1 MKLTSSKAMRD
12 ADEYAI
18 HVLGVP
24 STLLMTNAA
33 RALALSALELMGD
46 KKSAVIFC
54 GCGNNGGDGIG
65 AAVYLLRRGV
75 MIRCIL
81 VGERSKM
88 TEDCAEME
96 RRLVE
101 LGGRLEVFSP
111 ESDRIGSF
119 LESAGVII
127 DALFGIGLSG
137 ELRGNSLSAVRLI
150 NEAKI
155 PVVSADIP
163 SGVEADTGRVLGEAV
178 KADITVTFTMPKIGH
193 FAEPGCTFC
202 GKLKV
207 VDIGIPE
214 EALGGIRTDVFA
226 ISVNEVFLPSRPKV
240 SHKGDYG
247 RLLIIGG
254 SVGYSGAPLLCAKAA
269 ARSGAGL
276 VSLGVPKK
284 IYDLTAERLIEPMT
298 FPLADD
304 SYGRLSMSALTQI
317 REKHSMSD
325 VCVIGCGLSRSEELT
340 ELVRTILRKSE
351 KQLVIDADGL
361 YALGDDPQILN
372 SVFAVPIL
380 TPHEGEFK
388 RLGGVLTGDR
398 VSDARAFAKSRNCVL
413 VLKGHHTLCAF
424 PDGEVYIIAGGNPGM
439 AKGGSGDVL
448 AGIIGALLCQ
458 LPQKQAVI
466 TACAVHAAAGDLC
479 AERLGEYSLLPS
491 DIIEAIPEIMKSMTR

>member
-1 MKLTSSKAMRD
+1 MRLTGSKAMRD

-33 RALALSALELMGD
+33 RALALSALELMGENR
-46 KKSAVIFC
+46 SAVIFC

-96 RRLVE
+96 RRLTE
-101 LGGRLEVFSP
+101 LGGKLEVFS
-111 ESDRIGSF
+111 
-119 LESAGVII
+119 LESERITRLLDGAGVII
-127 DALFGIGLSG
+127 DALFGIGLRG
-137 ELRGNSLSAVRLI
+137 ELRGDALAAVKLI

-163 SGVEADTGRVLGEAV
+163 SGVEADTGRILGDAV
-178 KADITVTFTMPKIGH
+178 RADITVTFTMAKIGH

-202 GKLKV
+202 GELRV
-207 VDIGIPE
+207 SDIGIPE
-214 EALGGIRTDVFA
+214 EALKGVKTAVFA
-226 ISVNEVFLPSRPKV
+226 LGVKELSLPLRPKI

-247 RLLIIGG
+247 KLLIIGG
-254 SVGYSGAPLLCAKAA
+254 SVGYTGAPILCAKAA

-276 VSLGVPKK
+276 ISLGVPKK
-284 IYDLTAERLIEPMT
+284 IYDITAGRLIEPMP
-298 FPLADD
+298 FPLSDD
-304 SYGRLSMSALTQI
+304 SYGRLSMSALPQI

-325 VCVIGCGLSRSEELT
+325 VCVIGCGMSRSEGLT

-361 YALGDDPQILN
+361 YALGDDPQIIS
-372 SVFAVPIL
+372 SVHIPPVL

-388 RLGGVLTGDR
+388 RLGGILTGDR
-398 VSDARAFAKSRNCVL
+398 AGDAKAFAKSRNCVL
-413 VLKGHHTLCAF
+413 VLKGHHTICAF
-424 PDGEVYIIAGGNPGM
+424 PDGEVYIMSGGNPGM

-458 LPQKQAVI
+458 LPVKRAVI

-479 AERLGEYSLLPS
+479 AERFGEYSLLPT
-491 DIIEAIPEIMKSMTR
+491 DIIEAIPEIMKSMR

>member
-1 MKLTSSKAMRD
+1 MRLTSSKAMRD

-33 RALALSALELMGD
+33 RAIALSALELMGVN
-46 KKSAVIFC
+46 KSAVIFC
-54 GCGNNGGDGIG
+54 GSGNNGGDGIG

-75 MIRCIL
+75 LIRCIL

-101 LGGRLEVFSP
+101 LGGKLEIFSP
-111 ESDRIGSF
+111 ESERMARL
-119 LESAGVII
+119 LEGAGVII
-127 DALFGIGLSG
+127 DALFGIGLNG
-137 ELRGNSLSAVRLI
+137 ELRGNALAAVKLI
-150 NEAKI
+150 NEANI

-163 SGVEADTGRVLGEAV
+163 SGVEADTGRILGDAV
-178 KADITVTFTMPKIGH
+178 KADITVTFTMGKIGH

-202 GKLKV
+202 GELRV
-207 VDIGIPE
+207 ADIGIPE
-214 EALGGIRTDVFA
+214 EALNGTKYDVFA
-226 ISVNEVFLPSRPKV
+226 LGAKELSLPERPKI

-247 RLLIIGG
+247 KLLIIGG
-254 SVGYSGAPLLCAKAA
+254 SVGYTGAPLMCAKAA

-276 VSLGVPKK
+276 ISLGVPKK
-284 IYDLTAERLIEPMT
+284 IYDLTAGRLIEPMT
-298 FPLADD
+298 FPLSDD
-304 SYGRLSMSALTQI
+304 SYGRLSMSALPQI
-317 REKHSMSD
+317 REKHSVCD

-361 YALGDDPQILN
+361 YALGDDPQII
-372 SVFAVPIL
+372 SSIHVPPIL

-413 VLKGHHTLCAF
+413 VLKGHHTICAF
-424 PDGEVYIIAGGNPGM
+424 PDGEVYIMSGGNPGM

-458 LPQKQAVI
+458 LPVKQAVI

-479 AERLGEYSLLPS
+479 AERLGEYSLLPT
-491 DIIEAIPEIMKSMTR
+491 DIIEAIPEIMKSMR

>member
-1 MKLTSSKAMRD
+1 MRLTGSKAMRD

-33 RALALSALELMGD
+33 RALALSALELMGENR
-46 KKSAVIFC
+46 SAVIFC

-96 RRLVE
+96 RRLLE
-101 LGGRLEVFSP
+101 LGGKLEIFS
-111 ESDRIGSF
+111 
-119 LESAGVII
+119 LESERITRLLNGAGVII
-127 DALFGIGLSG
+127 DALFGIGLRG
-137 ELRGNSLSAVRLI
+137 ELRGDALAAVKLI

-163 SGVEADTGRVLGEAV
+163 SGVEADTGRILGDAV
-178 KADITVTFTMPKIGH
+178 RADITVTFTMAKIGH

-202 GKLKV
+202 GELRV
-207 VDIGIPE
+207 ADIGIPE
-214 EALGGIRTDVFA
+214 EALKGIKTDVFA
-226 ISVNEVFLPSRPKV
+226 LGAKELSLPLRPKI

-247 RLLIIGG
+247 KLLIIGG
-254 SVGYSGAPLLCAKAA
+254 SVGYTGAPILCAKAA

-276 VSLGVPKK
+276 ISLGVPKK
-284 IYDLTAERLIEPMT
+284 IYDITAGRLIEPMP
-298 FPLADD
+298 FPLSDD
-304 SYGRLSMSALTQI
+304 SYGRLSMSALPQI

-325 VCVIGCGLSRSEELT
+325 VCVIGCGMSRSEDLT
-340 ELVRTILRKSE
+340 ELARTILRKSE

-361 YALGDDPQILN
+361 YALGDDPQVIS
-372 SVFAVPIL
+372 SVHVPPVL

-388 RLGGVLTGDR
+388 RLGGILTGDR

-413 VLKGHHTLCAF
+413 VLKGHHTICAF
-424 PDGEVYIIAGGNPGM
+424 PDGEVYIMSGGNPGM

-458 LPQKQAVI
+458 LPIKQAVT
-466 TACAVHAAAGDLC
+466 TACAVHAAAGDYC
-479 AERLGEYSLLPS
+479 AERFGEYSLLPT
-491 DIIEAIPEIMKSMTR
+491 DIIEAIPEIMKSMR

>member
-1 MKLTSSKAMRD
+1 MRLTGSKAMRD

-33 RALALSALELMGD
+33 RALALSALELMGENR
-46 KKSAVIFC
+46 SAVIFC

-96 RRLVE
+96 RRLLE
-101 LGGRLEVFSP
+101 LGGKLEIFS
-111 ESDRIGSF
+111 
-119 LESAGVII
+119 LESERITRLLDGAGVII
-127 DALFGIGLSG
+127 DALFGIGLRG
-137 ELRGNSLSAVRLI
+137 ELRGDALAAVKLI

-163 SGVEADTGRVLGEAV
+163 SGVEADTGRILGDAV
-178 KADITVTFTMPKIGH
+178 RADITVTFTMAKIGH

-202 GKLKV
+202 GELRV
-207 VDIGIPE
+207 ADIGIPE
-214 EALGGIRTDVFA
+214 EALKGVKTDVFA
-226 ISVNEVFLPSRPKV
+226 LGAKELSLPLRPKI

-247 RLLIIGG
+247 KLLIIGG
-254 SVGYSGAPLLCAKAA
+254 SVGYTGAPILCAKAA

-276 VSLGVPKK
+276 ISLGVPKK
-284 IYDLTAERLIEPMT
+284 IYDITAGRLIEPMP
-298 FPLADD
+298 FPLSDD
-304 SYGRLSMSALTQI
+304 SYGRLSMSALPQI

-325 VCVIGCGLSRSEELT
+325 VCVIGCGMSRSEDLT
-340 ELVRTILRKSE
+340 ELVRTVLRKSE

-361 YALGDDPQILN
+361 YALGDDPQIIS
-372 SVFAVPIL
+372 SVHVPPVL

-388 RLGGVLTGDR
+388 RLGGILTGDR
-398 VSDARAFAKSRNCVL
+398 AGDAKAFAKSRNCVL
-413 VLKGHHTLCAF
+413 VLKGHHTICAF
-424 PDGEVYIIAGGNPGM
+424 PDGEVYIMSGGNPGM

-458 LPQKQAVI
+458 LPVKQAVI

-479 AERLGEYSLLPS
+479 AERFGEYSLLPT
-491 DIIEAIPEIMKSMTR
+491 DIIEAIPEIMKSMR